1 MGGTSMQNV
10 NERPLNGGPVL
21 DNASGREAITS
32 TIEALNK
39 RNNELRLLY
48 ETSRFF
54 SSTLDINILY
64 DKLFEVLRMAV
75 DMQDMF
81 VATFNEKARTIKY
94 IYLRSVLEDDRI
106 DVSVIPEIPL
116 APEGKG
122 IISEAIRKNDIL
134 VVEDYQER
142 LKRSST
148 KYHVT
153 NHGSLSDVD
162 MGKEHTIESAMIVPI
177 KLNEKILGFITLMSK
192 HHNIFTDE
200 NLRWIETLVN
210 QAAIANKNAILYG
223 ESKSELKEINALA
236 EQLKQKE
243 AEAATLKSELVHRVK
258 ENLRIFSSLVQFQSD
273 YVKDPVYKEYFT
285 VTQARAEA
293 MMLIQENLYAQD
305 DINNIDF
312 EEYLYKL
319 VPQLYNT
326 YDISLTRVSTY
337 INVKSVTLPIDK
349 AISASLMIN
358 ELVSH
363 ALLHSFP
370 NKKKGNIAIEMVEEN
385 EGKYYLSV
393 RDNGMGI
400 ISNKGRPST
409 FSMVL
414 VGMFV
419 KNLNGSFSIDRKSGT
434 KIEIRF

>member
-1 MGGTSMQNV
+1 MQNV
-10 NERPLNGGPVL
+10 NDLPVNGGPLL
-21 DNASGREAITS
+21 DKASGREAITS

-64 DKLFEVLRMAV
+64 DKLFDVLKMAV

-94 IYLRSVLEDDRI
+94 IYLRSVLEAERI

-116 APEGKG
+116 AEQGKG

-162 MGKEHTIESAMIVPI
+162 LGKEHTIESAMIVPI
-177 KLNEKILGFITLMSK
+177 KLNDKILGFITLMSK
-192 HHNIFTDE
+192 HHNVFNDE
-200 NLRWIETLVN
+200 NLHWIETLVN
-210 QAAIANKNAILYG
+210 QAGIANKNAILFG
-223 ESKSELKEINALA
+223 ETKSELKEIKSLA
-236 EQLKQKE
+236 EQLKKSEEQ
-243 AEAATLKSELVHRVK
+243 AALYRSELVNRVK
-258 ENLRIFSSLVQFQSD
+258 ENLKMFSSLIQFQSD

-285 VTQARAEA
+285 VTQSRAEA
-293 MMLIQENLYAQD
+293 MILIQEKLYAQD
-305 DINNIDF
+305 DITNIDF
-312 EEYLYKL
+312 ENYLYTL
-319 VPQLYNT
+319 IPQLYNT

-337 INVKSVTLPIDK
+337 INVKSVYLSIDK

-370 NKKKGNIAIEMVEEN
+370 NKKKGNITIEMVEEN

-393 RDNGMGI
+393 RDNGLGV
-400 ISNKGRPST
+400 ISTKGRPST

-419 KNLNGSFSIDRKSGT
+419 KNLKGTFGIDRKSGT
-434 KIEIRF
+434 KVEIRF